1 MILLYREED
10 IIYCFKIDN
19 AIEAAASFIE
29 FLFKWLRTFA
39 KRLMGLK
46 LFLYDSAEYDFD
58 DTYEYNFNAPAK
70 NNFDNGRAKVLYIYI
85 YRERDESQF

>member
-1 MILLYREED
+1 MILQYREED
-10 IIYCFKIDN
+10 IIYCFKIAN

-29 FLFKWLRTFA
+29 FLFLWTHGCAVRTFA
-39 KRLMGLK
+39 TRLMGLK

-70 NNFDNGRAKVLYIYI
+70 NNFDNAAGPGRRSCQYIKI
-85 YRERDESQF
+85 